1 MLVKIYMSIWGL
13 TAALAGILFLTGY
26 FSKLTL
32 VAFGFIC
39 FGLIFMGFMSVLPT
53 TVGHN
58 LNSKH

>member
-1 MLVKIYMSIWGL
+1 MTIWGL
-13 TAALAGILFLTGY
+13 TAALAGVLYLTGH

-32 VAFGFIC
+32 VAFGFVC

-58 LNSKH
+58 LHSKH